1 MPKKSAKV
9 VSIGHNSGTIDKVIK
24 TFVERFEN
32 LEKEK
37 NDLKDDFKELSK
49 QAKDA
54 GLNVKAIRQIVRER
68 EMDMEK
74 REALEELNMT
84 LNEYRAA
91 LGMLSGTEL
100 GNAALKRKAE
110 EAAADDKETVDA

>member
-9 VSIGHNSGTIDKVIK
+9 ISIGHNSGTIDKVIK
-24 TFVERFEN
+24 SFVERFEN

-37 NDLKDDFKELSK
+37 DDLNEDFKELSSE
-49 QAKDA
+49 AKDA

-68 EMDMEK
+68 RMDMEK
-74 REALEELNMT
+74 REELEMALAQ
-84 LNEYRAA
+84 YRAA

-100 GNAALKRKAE
+100 GEAALKREAE
-110 EAAADDKETVDA
+110 TAAAGDKEGSDE